1 MAFYERRSS
10 LKIIRHW
17 RGRRARLRKAQ
28 ADELRRERAAAK
40 EKARQEAVLHV
51 SVEDDHP
58 SDSAAVSPV
67 PNKRAQEV
75 GDEGVEESED
85 EEELEDE
92 EEEVEDEEQSAS
104 PSDAR
109 VGANLR

>member
-1 MAFYERRSS
+1 MCGAETCRGEEHEHLEAVMAFYERRSS

-28 ADELRRERAAAK
+28 ADEQRRERAAAK

-51 SVEDDHP
+51 NVEDEHP

-67 PNKRAQEV
+67 PNKQR
-75 GDEGVEESED
+75 VEELS
-85 EEELEDE
+85 LIHI
-92 EEEVEDEEQSAS
+92 
-104 PSDAR
+104 
-109 VGANLR
+109 

>member
-51 SVEDDHP
+51 SIEDDRP

-67 PNKRAQEV
+67 PNKREEER
-75 GDEGVEESED
+75 DEDVEELGEED
-85 EEELEDE
+85 EEEDE
-92 EEEVEDEEQSAS
+92 EEAEEEQGPAS